1 MATKIKMILILNLLW
16 SEFVEMMSDVSICF
30 YRSSLSVLKVNLSVI
45 IILVCALLPVVRGRK
60 IGRHDRPR
68 YNNSRF
74 AL

>member
-1 MATKIKMILILNLLW
+1 MILILNLLW
-16 SEFVEMMSDVSICF
+16 SEFVETMSEVSICF
-30 YRSSLSVLKVNLSVI
+30 YRSRLSVMCSNLSNI
-45 IILVCALLPVVRGRK
+45 IILVCALFPIVRGRK